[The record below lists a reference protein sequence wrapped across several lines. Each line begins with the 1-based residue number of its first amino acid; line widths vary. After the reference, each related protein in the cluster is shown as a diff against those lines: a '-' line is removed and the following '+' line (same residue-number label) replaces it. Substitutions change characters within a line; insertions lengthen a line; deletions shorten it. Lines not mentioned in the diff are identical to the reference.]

1 MKNFGFGNYTLNAG
15 LALALLAGCAG
26 SQSPVVTPGAMPA
39 GSVPHIT
46 SLSRLTSDSSLVE
59 ILTATQVKITMV
71 NGDCKQHPPVV
82 DAWNFRTIGTA
93 KGYIAG
99 TFTANGAWSYS
110 KGPPPYGGWGFVES
124 FTIKYGT
131 HQYFGTISAGSP
143 QPKPGFTCKPPA
155 LNGPITFRYWL
166 ATGHGKTKIDVIKA
180 NGFRE
185 RLFKPL

>member
-1 MKNFGFGNYTLNAG
+1 MKNFGFGNYTLN
-15 LALALLAGCAG
+15 LAAALLAGCAG
-26 SQSPVVTPGAMPA
+26 SQSPVVSPGAMPA
-39 GSVPHIT
+39 ALVPHIT
-46 SLSRLTSDSSLVE
+46 SLGRLTPDSSLVE

-110 KGPPPYGGWGFVES
+110 KGPP
-124 FTIKYGT
+124 
-131 HQYFGTISAGSP
+131 HQDFGTISAGSP
-143 QPKPGFTCKPPA
+143 QPKPGFSCKPPA

-166 ATGHGKTKIDVIKA
+166 ATGHGKAKIDFIKA